1 MHEAGPLPN
10 HGARVSIGSW
20 FAWGAA
26 TLFVLYQLATQNSI
40 AAMQVALE
48 KDLAISEVEVGIVSA
63 TFLFVYAVMQI
74 PAGMLLDRW
83 RPQFLLPPAA
93 LGVAGAAWL
102 LSISGGFWGAVG
114 ARALMGAFAAFA
126 FSSWMSFQ
134 IVWDRKN
141 KNVESIKEGQS
152 YLSTKIVTD
161 LVKVIGECLA
171 IIITI
176 TGTVGVIVGLLSDAA
191 GEIVGSDG
199 IFYLFMFPVIGY
211 CILVGSKFM
220 SETVIALTDIAQNTK
235 K

>member
-1 MHEAGPLPN
+1 MEDYKEKVDDYKDQIMSKAASVDQQGIFFTYGRPLIDALDNGDALKKPLIILYYVMAAGLILYPLYLAYEAIFEMSFFKWPFID
-10 HGARVSIGSW
+10 VIGV
-20 FAWGAA
+20 
-26 TLFVLYQLATQNSI
+26 TV
-40 AAMQVALE
+40 V
-48 KDLAISEVEVGIVSA
+48 
-63 TFLFVYAVMQI
+63 
-74 PAGMLLDRW
+74 
-83 RPQFLLPPAA
+83 
-93 LGVAGAAWL
+93 
-102 LSISGGFWGAVG
+102 
-114 ARALMGAFAAFA
+114 FAAFA

-141 KNVESIKEGQS
+141 KNVESIKEGQR